1 MNKQT
6 LIKDTLQ
13 TLNKLPLE
21 KVNEVYDFAAYLLS
35 KLDDSIISKGIQEL
49 SSASSTFNYLNDEED
64 LYTVNDLKEKY
75 KWRKVTL
82 YWSPFL
88 FRILPEIKTDPLLF

>member
-21 KVNEVYDFAAYLLS
+21 RVNEVYDFAAYLLS
-35 KLDDSIISKGIQEL
+35 KLDDSIISKGMQEL

-64 LYTVNDLKEKY
+64 LYTVNDLKDKY